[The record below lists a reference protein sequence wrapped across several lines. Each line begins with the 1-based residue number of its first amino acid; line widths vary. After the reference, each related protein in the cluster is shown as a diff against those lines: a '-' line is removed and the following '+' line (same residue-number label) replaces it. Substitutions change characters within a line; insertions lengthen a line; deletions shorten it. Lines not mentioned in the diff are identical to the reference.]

1 MTLIHSVQLQDVTIS
16 MSGERIKPLVD
27 LLYPLPLMQIH
38 CTTISQAYLP
48 SGLSLQLFQSL
59 QSAYSS
65 TFCLYHTSPSSSMD
79 KPAEEPNQATILAVE
94 SILEQFGAL
103 RDVPLDQIRERIRT
117 LGVYNHL
124 SLH

>member
-1 MTLIHSVQLQDVTIS
+1 
-16 MSGERIKPLVD
+16 
-27 LLYPLPLMQIH
+27 
-38 CTTISQAYLP
+38 
-48 SGLSLQLFQSL
+48 
-59 QSAYSS
+59 
-65 TFCLYHTSPSSSMD
+65 MD